1 MHSTTVYFSLRL
13 AVSETSLAHLK
24 VNFDLFGA
32 LFDQRVGI
40 KVHTERGFVFN
51 TIPQS
56 TELGTQIDRFVQGN
70 LGFVITVLDV
80 QVTGYFFSTDTIC
93 AAWGWNAS
101 GNARVPF
108 FNDALRLSCTLP
120 LLSMWPSLCKCSH
133 NCFDASAPKYS

>member
-51 TIPQS
+51 TIPQRL
-56 TELGTQIDRFVQGN
+56 ELGAQIDRFVQGN
-70 LGFVITVLDV
+70 KAETLTLSSRFLMFRLPDT
-80 QVTGYFFSTDTIC
+80 FFSTDTIC
-93 AAWGWNAS
+93 ATWG
-101 GNARVPF
+101 
-108 FNDALRLSCTLP
+108 
-120 LLSMWPSLCKCSH
+120 
-133 NCFDASAPKYS
+133 